1 MRVIFR
7 SDNIA
12 EENCSVFLNFLEEV
26 KTAKLE
32 WSREKIFCMFLYIK
46 ISIIFCRR
54 IYLRVQSIPGK
65 REIFSSH
72 LSLQVQYINKE
83 TEKVQPLTKWFI
95 DILGL
100 LKLVTVNVINFWI
113 KSVHCKVKADRMALK
128 LHLRQSK
135 SINECS
141 ASEEDPHC

>member
-1 MRVIFR
+1 M
-7 SDNIA
+7 
-12 EENCSVFLNFLEEV
+12 
-26 KTAKLE
+26 
-32 WSREKIFCMFLYIK
+32 
-46 ISIIFCRR
+46 
-54 IYLRVQSIPGK
+54 QSKPGESK
-65 REIFSSH
+65 SFSTH

-100 LKLVTVNVINFWI
+100 LKQVTVNVINFWI

-141 ASEEDPHC
+141 ASEEEPHC